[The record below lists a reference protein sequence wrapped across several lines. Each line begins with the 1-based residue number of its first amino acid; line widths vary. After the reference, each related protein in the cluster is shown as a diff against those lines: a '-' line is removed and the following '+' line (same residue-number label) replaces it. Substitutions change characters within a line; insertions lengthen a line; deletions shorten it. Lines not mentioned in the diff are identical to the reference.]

1 VESGSVNK
9 AAQTLGRMGRGKP
22 KSYSAEELA
31 KRTERLIAGRRAYA
45 VRQREQ
51 RDQTKQTTNQ
61 KQNEQ

>member
-1 VESGSVNK
+1 MSLNK

-22 KSYSAEELA
+22 KQYSAEEIA

-51 RDQTKQTTNQ
+51 RDQTKQTTNKTKGNRHQ
-61 KQNEQ
+61 